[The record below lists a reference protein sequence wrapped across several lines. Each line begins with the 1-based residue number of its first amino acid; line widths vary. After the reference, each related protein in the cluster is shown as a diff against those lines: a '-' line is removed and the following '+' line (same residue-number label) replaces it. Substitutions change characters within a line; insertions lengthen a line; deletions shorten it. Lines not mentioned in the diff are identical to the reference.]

1 MDYENESDA
10 DLLLWMSVRDDPKS
24 RTACEAFYRRHA
36 LEVFQR
42 TRRAYRQR
50 LGGDQGVEDLVAVT
64 FQQACQRAHTFE
76 PKSEDP
82 KIQGRQVVAW
92 LCRIAKNLFLNMLR
106 EQAKLPTVPI
116 PEDLPEPSYS
126 GSEHSSD
133 RLAVAKAVLE
143 HDLDERERTVLL
155 ETAEWMDDQ
164 SGQSRMPKGV
174 AKNLAARLQTTVD
187 NVRQIR
193 LRALKKFEAKLVQ
206 RLQARTAQ

>member
-1 MDYENESDA
+1 MDHENESDA
-10 DLLLWMSVRDDPKS
+10 DLLLWMSVTDDPQS
-24 RTACEAFYRRHA
+24 RAACEVFYRRHA
-36 LEVFQR
+36 LDILR
-42 TRRAYRQR
+42 YIRRYRQR
-50 LGGDQGVEDLVAVT
+50 LGGEQGVEDLVAVA
-64 FQQACQRAHTFE
+64 FQKACDRAGTFE
-76 PKSEDP
+76 AQSKDP
-82 KIQGRQVVAW
+82 KIQRRQVVAW

-106 EQAKLPTVPI
+106 EQAKLPTMPI

-133 RLAVAKAVLE
+133 RLALAKAVLE
-143 HDLDERERTVLL
+143 HDLDDRERTVLL

-206 RLQARTAQ
+206 RLQARTAP